1 MRYHTGFA
9 ATSVLFKL
17 MCESLGGLRRDIVKD
32 NVYALVEESVGHY
45 WDQVANGNIPGCL
58 VAVTMVWTKVNHVD
72 IGKWYQGIAEM
83 NTPNSSGASRS

>member
-1 MRYHTGFA
+1 M
-9 ATSVLFKL
+9 
-17 MCESLGGLRRDIVKD
+17 KD

-83 NTPNSSGASRS
+83 NTPNSSGASRTKKKAVIMLQMPKTSLKAWKMTIN

>member
-1 MRYHTGFA
+1 M
-9 ATSVLFKL
+9 
-17 MCESLGGLRRDIVKD
+17 KD

-83 NTPNSSGASRS
+83 NTPNSSGASRTKKKGSHHAANAQDLVEGLENDLIFN